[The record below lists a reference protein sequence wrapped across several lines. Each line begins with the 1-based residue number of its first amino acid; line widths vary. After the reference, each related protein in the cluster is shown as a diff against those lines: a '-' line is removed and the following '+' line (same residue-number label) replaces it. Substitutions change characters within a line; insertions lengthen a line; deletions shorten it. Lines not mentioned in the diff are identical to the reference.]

1 MKNKINKI
9 NKIVKELK
17 PYLKFNND
25 LDKILIIDK
34 LKLDIELLIAESINE
49 TLKELKNGKH
59 N

>member
-1 MKNKINKI
+1 MKKKI

-25 LDKILIIDK
+25 LDEILIIDN
-34 LKLDIELLIAESINE
+34 LKLDIEILIAESINK

>member
-1 MKNKINKI
+1 MKKKI

-17 PYLKFNND
+17 PYLKFNDD
-25 LDKILIIDK
+25 LDEILIIDN
-34 LKLDIELLIAESINE
+34 LKLNIEILIAESINK